1 MRRAGSRAA
10 VCLIAAALA
19 PGAASARAALEAPAP
34 SRERV
39 PRPSCSVELGPERSL
54 ETALAELAPRSVVCL
69 RPGSY
74 RGPVEITRPVVLWGP
89 PEAVIE
95 STGSGTTLEV
105 TASNSAL
112 YGFSIDGSGG
122 RFDTLDAALRIEA
135 EDVRVEG
142 VGIRRAVFG
151 LLVEK
156 SRRITLVGN
165 EILGTEEG
173 PIGLRGDPIRLWET
187 YDSRIERNHV
197 VAGRDVVIW
206 YSSRNRILHNVVSGG
221 RYGTHLMYS
230 HDNQVIGNRY
240 DANVVGTF
248 VMYSRNVEL
257 EGNLFLHSAGA
268 AGVGLG
274 LKESGN
280 VTIRANLFVDDT
292 IGTYIDT
299 SPLER
304 SDRNR
309 FERNAFVLN
318 GTAVIFH
325 GREHGNSF
333 ENNVLRDNQEQVRVE
348 GNSDSS
354 GTLWK
359 NNYFD
364 DYVGYDLDAD
374 GIGDVAYELRSLSGE
389 LIRRRPELELLRG
402 TPALWLVDA
411 MAHVAPLFRPRA
423 LAVDRAPRMR
433 PAPGVDPVLG
443 AGR

>member
-10 VCLIAAALA
+10 LCLVAAC
-19 PGAASARAALEAPAP
+19 APAAGNSEQAGEP
-34 SRERV
+34 AAPIRAGV
-39 PRPSCSVELGPERSL
+39 PRPACNVELGPERPL
-54 ETALAELAPRSVVCL
+54 GQALAELPARSVVCL

-74 RGPVEITRPVVLWGP
+74 AGPVRITRPVVLWGP
-89 PEAVIE
+89 RDAVIR
-95 STGSGTTLEV
+95 STGAGTTLELR
-105 TASNSAL
+105 ASNSAL
-112 YGFSIDGSGG
+112 YGFTIDGSGG

-135 EDVRVEG
+135 QDVRVEG

-156 SRRITLVGN
+156 SRRVTLIGN
-165 EILGTEEG
+165 QILGTEEG
-173 PIGLRGDPIRLWET
+173 PLGLRGDPIRLWET
-187 YDSRIERNHV
+187 HDSRIEDNHV
-197 VAGRDVVIW
+197 IAGRDVVIW
-206 YSSRNRILHNVVSGG
+206 YSSRNRIANNVVSGG

-230 HDNQVIGNRY
+230 HDNAVVGNRY
-240 DANVVGTF
+240 ERNVVGSF

-257 EGNLFLHSAGA
+257 DGNLFLHSSGA

-280 VTIRANLFVDDT
+280 LTIQGNLFVDNT
-292 IGTYIDT
+292 VGTYIDT
-299 SPLER
+299 SPLDR

-309 FERNAFVLN
+309 FDKNAFVLN
-318 GTAVIFH
+318 GTGVIFH
-325 GREHGNSF
+325 GRERGNSF

-354 GTLWK
+354 GTSWR

-364 DYVGYDLDAD
+364 DYVGYDLDGD
-374 GIGDVAYELRSLSGE
+374 GIGDVRYELRSLSGE
-389 LIRRRPELELLRG
+389 LIRRRPDLELLRG

-411 MAHVAPLFRPRA
+411 MAHVAPLFQTRA
-423 LAVDRAPRMR
+423 LAVDPAPRVR
-433 PAPGVDPVLG
+433 PPPGVDPVLG